1 MPMPNEVLL
10 ITADY
15 IKKYTEVNGAVDP
28 NVMKPAIY
36 LAQDKYLTRYLGSNL
51 LQRLKDDVVNQTL
64 TGDYEVLL
72 DSYVRKSLL
81 WWTMVELLPSL
92 LYKLDNG
99 SIVQRESDDT
109 NAVSREEMET
119 IRDRARDNAV
129 YYTQRLIDYLCHNSS
144 LFVEYNN
151 NTFPELAPSS
161 SISTESGIVF
171 SDGYQT
177 TRLRWELQN
186 ILDRSQL

>member
-1 MPMPNEVLL
+1 MPIPNEVLL

-15 IKKYTEVNGAVDP
+15 IKKYTDVNGAVDP
-28 NVMKPAIY
+28 NIMKPAIY

-51 LQRLKDDVVNQTL
+51 LQKIKDDVVGQTL
-64 TGDYEVLL
+64 TGDYETLL
-72 DSYVRKSLL
+72 DNYVRKSLL
-81 WWTMVELLPSL
+81 WWTMVEMLPSL

-119 IRDRARDNAV
+119 IRDRAKDNAI
-129 YYTQRLIDYLCHNSS
+129 YYTQRLIDYLCYNST
-144 LFVEYNN
+144 LFPEYNN
-151 NTFPELAPSS
+151 NAFPELAPSG

-177 TRLRWELQN
+177 TKTKWQLQN
-186 ILDRSQL
+186 FLDRSQL